1 MIRGIY
7 TVRDEASGL
16 FMGLQLN
23 DNNDVAIRSFDYAM
37 SHNDMMGFR
46 PTDYS
51 LWFLG
56 DYDDTTGIIESKN
69 PTMIKRGVKNG
80 KKS

>member
-1 MIRGIY
+1 MIRSIY

-23 DNNDVAIRSFDYAM
+23 ENNDVAIRSFDYAM
-37 SHNDMMGFR
+37 SHNDMMVFR

-51 LWFLG
+51 LWYLG
-56 DYDDTTGIIESKN
+56 DYDDTTGIIDSKN
-69 PTMIKRGVKNG
+69 PMMIKRGVKNG

>member
-1 MIRGIY
+1 MIRSIY

-37 SHNDMMGFR
+37 SHNDMMAFR

-51 LWFLG
+51 LWCLG
-56 DYDDTTGIIESKN
+56 EYDDTTGIIVSKN
-69 PTMIKRGVKNG
+69 PMMIKRGVKNG